1 MDFIRLFETKDTK
14 TDTVLRRLT
23 DGFRAFSD
31 GHQLHSTEWDRAL
44 QYGTDA
50 CVFTESV
57 MRQKSVT
64 TRDSQFFF
72 PVLWLQPA
80 MKCNCILALALI
92 PVVELMRQFLLNS
105 VEIEKHDSL
114 AEDRVQ
120 WGDRANI
127 ILGLASYVCDHVL
140 NVWASFP
147 EVELGMTRE
156 RIRGMRAAVRAYAL
170 WNTGHRL
177 LMKQQFTSATGF
189 LSYNET
195 DKDAYSQIMI
205 LFYTAHHVLKSQV
218 PAKLSLSWGKN
229 TPADLQ
235 HVSTNTQNFACSI
248 DKGKIDRLLR
258 ANASTTESKSGTST
272 SWTHRASVDYLVVM
286 GMYYRCTN
294 QPEVSAACYFAAV
307 TNGGHVPQLQFSDF
321 AAVNAQQT
329 NPIPKTVEGF
339 VKMIRLTGA
348 MQVGKK
354 PFEWEHGVQMQGMMC
369 FS

>member
-1 MDFIRLFETKDTK
+1 
-14 TDTVLRRLT
+14 
-23 DGFRAFSD
+23 
-31 GHQLHSTEWDRAL
+31 
-44 QYGTDA
+44 
-50 CVFTESV
+50 
-57 MRQKSVT
+57 
-64 TRDSQFFF
+64 
-72 PVLWLQPA
+72 

-272 SWTHRASVDYLVVM
+272 SWTHRASVELLSGDGNVLPMHESARGQCRVLL
-286 GMYYRCTN
+286 RCGDQWRSRATTTILGFRSGQCTTN
-294 QPEVSAACYFAAV
+294 KSY
-307 TNGGHVPQLQFSDF
+307 PQD
-321 AAVNAQQT
+321 
-329 NPIPKTVEGF
+329 G
-339 VKMIRLTGA
+339 
-348 MQVGKK
+348 
-354 PFEWEHGVQMQGMMC
+354 
-369 FS
+369 